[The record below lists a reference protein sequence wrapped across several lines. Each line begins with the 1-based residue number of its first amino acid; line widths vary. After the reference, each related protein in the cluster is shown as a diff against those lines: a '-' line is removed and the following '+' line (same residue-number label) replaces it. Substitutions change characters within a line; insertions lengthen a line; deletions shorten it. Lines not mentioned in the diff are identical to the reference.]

1 MKPYVLLKV
10 GDTDYR
16 LRISTASAIE
26 LEDKLNC
33 SVVDGLNRMTEMRV
47 LSKYIYAAARQLNDN
62 IKSEGDA
69 LDLID
74 EYTMQGNN
82 IESLF
87 DVMLDVMECSGYI
100 KHEAVELT
108 RDMSKKITAQLHEK
122 AKSLS

>member
-1 MKPYVLLKV
+1 MKSYVLLKV

-16 LRISTASAIE
+16 LRISTSAAIE

>member
-16 LRISTASAIE
+16 LRISTSAAIE

>member
-16 LRISTASAIE
+16 LRISTSAAIE

-47 LSKYIYAAARQLNDN
+47 LSKYIYAAVRQLNDN